1 MLQWCL
7 VKKMIGLVF
16 EEVVFDA
23 PVVLGQ
29 EDDARL

>member
-7 VKKMIGLVF
+7 VKKMMLVF
-16 EEVVFDA
+16 EEVVFEA

-29 EDDARL
+29 EDVCARL